1 MVSEDLIC
9 QKYTTIPLQFLHR
22 NGIIHCRLWMSLMI
36 PFMPNL
42 LFSPP
47 GDSVRLNC
55 SVFCG
60 KKPLKCKANWKINGR
75 PLSPGQGYRQTHQKW
90 AYSVLNLLSK
100 ISKSG
105 VYSPQYVPF
114 IQAHQMECVM
124 QRIIRIWERPEKA
137 NMLPDLP
144 NLRTSAPHCVS
155 SFTTTV
161 PGPLYSP
168 HASSWTKTHLLHFS
182 VCARSTVQASNIFT
196 QPITTAIPFLFAS
209 YTEKDSG
216 NSIAT
221 AVLSIDRASADDL
234 RSEFTCFGEGPYHV
248 KNRTVTLK
256 QRGQRWVT
264 VVLWITETEISFEP
278 LITSIFLRTQT
289 LLFTLVLE

>member
-36 PFMPNL
+36 PFMPKL
-42 LFSPP
+42 LFSPT

-60 KKPLKCKANWKINGR
+60 KKPVECKANWKINGL
-75 PLSPGQGYRQTHQKW
+75 PLSPGQGYRQTHQEW
-90 AYSVLNLLSK
+90 AYSILNLSSK

-105 VYSPQYVPF
+105 VYSPQYVPH
-114 IQAHQMECVM
+114 AHQMECVM

-137 NMLPDLP
+137 NVLPDLP
-144 NLRTSAPHCVS
+144 NLRTSAPNCVS

-168 HASSWTKTHLLHFS
+168 YASSGQRHICCIFLSAYDQPSRRQRFYPANHDRHSVSLCQLHRWLGEQHRHGRALHRQGVCRRLTVWVHLLRKGS
-182 VCARSTVQASNIFT
+182 LPRQ
-196 QPITTAIPFLFAS
+196 
-209 YTEKDSG
+209 K
-216 NSIAT
+216 
-221 AVLSIDRASADDL
+221 
-234 RSEFTCFGEGPYHV
+234 
-248 KNRTVTLK
+248 
-256 QRGQRWVT
+256 
-264 VVLWITETEISFEP
+264 
-278 LITSIFLRTQT
+278 
-289 LLFTLVLE
+289 

>member
-105 VYSPQYVPF
+105 VYSPQHVPF

-144 NLRTSAPHCVS
+144 NLHTSAPNCVS

-168 HASSWTKTHLLHFS
+168 YASSGQRHICCIFLSAHDQPSRRPTFLPSQSWPPFCFSLPVTPKRTRGTASPRPCSPSTGRLPTTYALSSHASERVL
-182 VCARSTVQASNIFT
+182 
-196 QPITTAIPFLFAS
+196 TTSKIELWLWN
-209 YTEKDSG
+209 KG
-216 NSIAT
+216 
-221 AVLSIDRASADDL
+221 VSA
-234 RSEFTCFGEGPYHV
+234 G
-248 KNRTVTLK
+248 
-256 QRGQRWVT
+256 
-264 VVLWITETEISFEP
+264 
-278 LITSIFLRTQT
+278 
-289 LLFTLVLE
+289 